1 MAFGSSGSSIGSIIS
16 PAAAVAH
23 SDCIVASSL
32 PSQLSGGSPD
42 SDEEDVIVTAYRED
56 SHSSSSTPP
65 QEKAKKYM
73 SVYRT
78 KYSKAFPW
86 STNSQKGPT

>member
-1 MAFGSSGSSIGSIIS
+1 MVSGSSGSSIGSIIS
-16 PAAAVAH
+16 PAGAVAH
-23 SDCIVASSL
+23 GDRTVTSSL
-32 PSQLSGGSPD
+32 FSQLSGGSPD
-42 SDEEDVIVTAYRED
+42 SDEEDVIVTAYQED

-73 SVYRT
+73 SVYRK